1 MTSEDRFTLMIY
13 YDILR
18 GIHRL
23 GKAGKRTT
31 VSSIAREA
39 LVPNGRL
46 KLRLAELQELGLVDT
61 ILSVTKAG
69 YDFCGEYTTHVDPF
83 LRKYGLVPKD

>member
-23 GKAGKRTT
+23 GKAGKRITI
-31 VSSIAREA
+31 SNIGREA
-39 LVPNGRL
+39 SVPNGRL
-46 KLRLAELQELGLVDT
+46 KLRLAELQELGLEL
-61 ILSVTKAG
+61 LSAWV
-69 YDFCGEYTTHVDPF
+69 CTTCWGDGH
-83 LRKYGLVPKD
+83 LRSYAVSEF

>member
-18 GIHRL
+18 GIHHL
-23 GKAGKRTT
+23 GKAGKRITI
-31 VSSIAREA
+31 SNIGREA
-39 LVPNGRL
+39 SVPNGRL

-83 LRKYGLVPKD
+83 LRKYGLVAKD

>member
-1 MTSEDRFTLMIY
+1 MTY

-31 VSSIAREA
+31 VSSIGREA

-46 KLRLAELQELGLVDT
+46 KLRLAELQGLGLVNT
-61 ILSVTKAG
+61 NLSVTQAG
-69 YDFCGEYTTHVDPF
+69 YDFCDEYTTHIDPF